1 MKLKGKV
8 ALVTGGS
15 KGIGAAIAERLAQEG
30 AAVAVNYSR
39 GKAEA
44 AAVVSRIQAAGGKAV
59 ALGADLREEPAI
71 VHLFEEAARELGPL
85 DILVNNAGIYEFA
98 PVEFISAEHIDKHFT
113 LNVRTLVLATREAV
127 KAFGDRGGAIINLSS
142 VVAQSP
148 VPAGSVYS
156 STKAAVDNLTK
167 GFAQELAPRKILVNA
182 IAPGFVETE
191 GAHGIPN
198 FEAFKESVVAKTA
211 LGRTGKPRDIAAVAA
226 FLASDD
232 AAWVTGQI
240 ISADGGLRL

>member
-30 AAVAVNYSR
+30 AAVAVNYAR

-44 AAVVSRIQAAGGKAV
+44 DAVVSRIQAAGGKAV
-59 ALGADLREEPAI
+59 ALGADLREESAI
-71 VHLFEEAARELGPL
+71 MGLFEEAAREFGPL
-85 DILVNNAGIYEFA
+85 DILVNNAGLYEFA
-98 PVEFISAEHIDKHFT
+98 PVDLIRADHIDKHFT

-127 KAFGDRGGAIINLSS
+127 KAFGDRGGSIINISS
-142 VVAQSP
+142 VAAQSP

-156 STKAAVDNLTK
+156 ATKAAVDNLTK

-198 FEAFKESVVAKTA
+198 FEAFKEAVVAKTA
-211 LGRTGKPRDIAAVAA
+211 LGRTGKPKDIAAVAA

-232 AAWVTGQI
+232 ARWVTGQV